1 MKKRTVMIRNTEIG
15 AGLPKIC
22 IPLVA
27 EDEKGLE
34 EALERLQEV
43 PYDMVEWRTDFYR
56 DVEDAET
63 MRCGL
68 ARIRKKIGEK
78 PLLFTFRT
86 GEEGGNRSIEPEAY
100 FVLNRQAAKSG
111 LVDIVDALGGIDVMS
126 EYEFTSKRMEIP
138 NEDGTGYYFDSY
150 SFSEG
155 MNHLDGR
162 AALAFSRERYSFA
175 AGDIQRGKNQMAV
188 IKAIVNKATSSSALS
203 NYQKVLNAVSDAFI
217 TNMSYDDIA
226 GLVKLQQK
234 NMTGW
239 NITSYSV
246 YGDGGIDY
254 TYSGGDA
261 YVMYPDYDLVNNA
274 QNLIQAVFNGEVPQ
288 VPED

>member
-63 MRCGL
+63 MRRGL
-68 ARIRKKIGEK
+68 TRIRKEIGEK

-111 LVDIVDALGGIDVMS
+111 LVDIVDVEKNRGEEPAARLVQAVHEADCFALGSFHDFIQTPSAEKMTSVLCRMQELDMDITKLAVMPKNRRDVLELLTAAVQMKEQLADRPCVTMS
-126 EYEFTSKRMEIP
+126 MGSLGVISRV
-138 NEDGTGYYFDSY
+138 TG
-150 SFSEG
+150 SFSG
-155 MNHLDGR
+155 SAITFGT
-162 AALAFSRERYSFA
+162 AGSASAPGQIPAGKLAQ
-175 AGDIQRGKNQMAV
+175 ILQ
-188 IKAIVNKATSSSALS
+188 ILS
-203 NYQKVLNAVSDAFI
+203 ESIEEK
-217 TNMSYDDIA
+217 
-226 GLVKLQQK
+226 
-234 NMTGW
+234 
-239 NITSYSV
+239 
-246 YGDGGIDY
+246 
-254 TYSGGDA
+254 
-261 YVMYPDYDLVNNA
+261 
-274 QNLIQAVFNGEVPQ
+274 
-288 VPED
+288 